1 MLKRWRNST
10 WFKILSNR
18 YVLATVFFAVWMLF
32 LDRHNVGL
40 HLELSEQVQQY
51 EDAKSYYETE
61 LERNKRE
68 LEELES
74 DPAKLE
80 KFAREKY
87 WMHKEGEE
95 VFVIR
100 MEDLD

>member
-1 MLKRWRNST
+1 MLKRWRNSK
-10 WFKILSNR
+10 WFKIVSNR
-18 YVLATVFFAVWMLF
+18 YVLATFFFAIWMLF
-32 LDRHNVGL
+32 LDRHNLGL
-40 HLELSEQVQQY
+40 HIELSQQIEEY
-51 EDAKSYYETE
+51 EEARSYYQEE
-61 LERNKRE
+61 LERNTRE

-95 VFVIR
+95 VFLIST
-100 MEDLD
+100 EEE